1 MYNKNLNEENL
12 KAYGISYEN
21 TISEF
26 NKIFNKVRDIK
37 QNIEEEIEKLNNS
50 HKKIMDEIT
59 ASFDEKRFQL
69 NKLEKELKLD
79 LEKKVTEVKEELE
92 NKLSE
97 SSKIIIS
104 LERIKK
110 AIKYYAKKN
119 ITNKIKSFYYISEI
133 NNNNLKALN
142 FYKKPLR
149 NIDISLNS
157 ELNTLNYK
165 DYYFSGIPI
174 PKNINIEEKGDKIF
188 ISWDIDEFRI
198 KIYNIKDIEYVVEIK
213 NRVFVCNIKSSA
225 KTTFIE
231 KNRMDGE
238 LNIKIKAF
246 IEGIDGNFSENKIYK
261 NEIPNIINP
270 FVRSNN
276 INYNKNIEIKGL
288 NNNNPFNI
296 I

>member
-174 PKNINIEEKGDKIF
+174 PKNINIEEKEDKIF

-198 KIYNIKDIEYVVEIK
+198 KNYNIKDIEYMVEIK
-213 NRVFVCNIKSSA
+213 NRGFVCNIKSSA

-246 IEGIDGNFSENKIYK
+246 IEGIDGNFSGNKIYK

-270 FVRSNN
+270 FIRSNN

>member
-37 QNIEEEIEKLNNS
+37 KNIEEEIEKLNNS

-59 ASFDEKRFQL
+59 ASFEEKRFLL

-119 ITNKIKSFYYISEI
+119 ITNKIKSFYYISDI

-174 PKNINIEEKGDKIF
+174 PKNINIEEKEDKIF
-188 ISWDIDEFRI
+188 ISWNIDEFRI
-198 KIYNIKDIEYVVEIK
+198 KNYNIKDIEYMVEIK
-213 NRVFVCNIKSSA
+213 NRGFVCNIKSSA

-270 FVRSNN
+270 FIRSNN
-276 INYNKNIEIKGL
+276 INYNNNIEIKGL
-288 NNNNPFNI
+288 NNNNPFNKI
-296 I
+296 

>member
-174 PKNINIEEKGDKIF
+174 PKNINIEEKEDKIF
-188 ISWDIDEFRI
+188 ISWNIDEFRI
-198 KIYNIKDIEYVVEIK
+198 KNYNIKDIEYMVEIK
-213 NRVFVCNIKSSA
+213 NRGFVCNIKSSA

-270 FVRSNN
+270 FIRSNN
-276 INYNKNIEIKGL
+276 INYNNIEIKGL
-288 NNNNPFNI
+288 NNNNPFNKI
-296 I
+296 

>member
-174 PKNINIEEKGDKIF
+174 PKNINIEEKEDKIF

-198 KIYNIKDIEYVVEIK
+198 KNYNIKDIEYMVEIK
-213 NRVFVCNIKSSA
+213 NRGFVCNIKSSA

-246 IEGIDGNFSENKIYK
+246 IEGIDGNFSGNKIYK

-270 FVRSNN
+270 FIRSNN
-276 INYNKNIEIKGL
+276 INYNNNIEIKGL
-288 NNNNPFNI
+288 NNNNPFNKI
-296 I
+296 

>member
-1 MYNKNLNEENL
+1 MVYLMKILFLNLIKYL
-12 KAYGISYEN
+12 
-21 TISEF
+21 F
-26 NKIFNKVRDIK
+26 NKMRDIK

-59 ASFDEKRFQL
+59 ASFEEKRFLL
-69 NKLEKELKLD
+69 NKLEKELILD

-133 NNNNLKALN
+133 NNHNLKALD
-142 FYKKPLR
+142 FYKKPIR

-174 PKNINIEEKGDKIF
+174 PKNINIEEKEDKIF
-188 ISWDIDEFRI
+188 ISWNIDEFRI
-198 KIYNIKDIEYVVEIK
+198 KNYNIKDIEYMVEIK
-213 NRVFVCNIKSSA
+213 NRGFVCNIKSSA

-270 FVRSNN
+270 FIRSNN

>member
-92 NKLSE
+92 NKLFE

-198 KIYNIKDIEYVVEIK
+198 KNYNIKDIEYMVEIK
-213 NRVFVCNIKSSA
+213 NRGFVCNIKSSA

-231 KNRMDGE
+231 KNRMDRE

-261 NEIPNIINP
+261 NKIPNIINP
-270 FVRSNN
+270 FIRSNN

>member
-1 MYNKNLNEENL
+1 M
-12 KAYGISYEN
+12 
-21 TISEF
+21 
-26 NKIFNKVRDIK
+26 RDIK

-50 HKKIMDEIT
+50 HKKIIDEIT

-133 NNNNLKALN
+133 NNNNLKALD
-142 FYKKPLR
+142 FYKKVIR

-198 KIYNIKDIEYVVEIK
+198 KNYKIKDIEYMVEIK
-213 NRVFVCNIKSSA
+213 NRGFVCNIKSSA

-270 FVRSNN
+270 FIRSNN